1 MEGGLEGALVVA
13 AAFCIQI
20 LAFGTSQSIGI
31 YNIEWLRYFD
41 SGAAA
46 VSLVG
51 SINLGVFLG
60 AGMYWL
66 LLLPVSL
73 KAWTSEVS
81 LVLGN
86 IGFLYVH

>member
-20 LAFGTSQSIGI
+20 LVFGTSQSIGMFYI
-31 YNIEWLRYFD
+31 QWQRYF
-41 SGAAA
+41 SRWGAA

-66 LLLPVSL
+66 LLLLISS
-73 KAWTSEVS
+73 KAWKVK
-81 LVLGN
+81 
-86 IGFLYVH
+86 